1 MTLGEHFREFRRRI
15 FIAAASI
22 AVASVVAGLYYERI
36 FDVLTA
42 PFYDYKRSSPEVTA
56 SINFAE
62 ATAALSNLIS
72 LSIFVGIIVSS
83 PIWLYQIWAFIVP
96 GLTRKEKRISL
107 AFLGATIPLFL
118 LGVALGYLIL
128 PQSLKILYG
137 LSPAGT
143 SNIQQASM
151 YFSFVT
157 RFILLFGIGF
167 LFPVVLVGLNA
178 VGIMPASRLIKSW
191 RVAVVL
197 IFVFAAVA
205 TPTADPFT
213 MFVFAAPLT
222 ALYFAA
228 WFVCRILD
236 KRKEKARPD
245 WLDVDDNE
253 ASPL

>member
-1 MTLGEHFREFRRRI
+1 MTLGEHFREFRRRL
-15 FIAAASI
+15 FIAAA
-22 AVASVVAGLYYERI
+22 AVLVASIVAGIYYEKV
-36 FDVLTA
+36 FDLLTA
-42 PFYDYKRSSPEVTA
+42 PFYEYAKSNPEINA

-62 ATAALSNLIS
+62 ATSALSNLIS
-72 LSIFVGIIVSS
+72 LSIFVGVVVAS
-83 PIWLYQIWAFIVP
+83 PVVLWQVWAFIVP
-96 GLTRKEKRISL
+96 GLTRREKRISL

-118 LGVALGYLIL
+118 LGCGLGYVIL
-128 PQSLKILYG
+128 PQSLAILYG

-143 SNIQQASM
+143 SNIQAASM

-157 RFILLFGIGF
+157 RFILVFGVGF

-178 VGIMPASRLIKSW
+178 IGVLPASRLIKGW

-222 ALYFAA
+222 LLYFAA
-228 WFVCRILD
+228 WFVCRVFD
-236 KRKEKARPD
+236 KRRIANRPD
-245 WLDVDDNE
+245 WLDVDDTE